1 MTRWTTLGAVLAFGM
16 VTLTPHPAHG
26 MDDND
31 KAALA
36 ALLAVGV
43 GVAAVASDKKD
54 KHKNDWD
61 HDRFGEPFSP
71 APGITCMP
79 KVRQCYDGAM
89 LSDTWT
95 ERVFGLGGS
104 WASQHVSWGGS
115 FKKSCGDIRTD
126 DAGNLRAKCLD
137 ERGRRRDAY
146 LAEDN
151 CRSHR
156 AGNDNGRLVCEGGN
170 FGGSGGSFD
179 GGLVKWRGSFQK
191 SCRDIQVDGS
201 GNLRAS
207 CQNSNGRWER
217 AFLAERDCRR
227 HKAGNQNG
235 RLVCES

>member
-126 DAGNLRAKCLD
+126 DAGNPPMEVTIISARDYTPAPQGTNGQSRPRRTRTSAGPCTPRA
-137 ERGRRRDAY
+137 A
-146 LAEDN
+146 A
-151 CRSHR
+151 
-156 AGNDNGRLVCEGGN
+156 
-170 FGGSGGSFD
+170 
-179 GGLVKWRGSFQK
+179 
-191 SCRDIQVDGS
+191 
-201 GNLRAS
+201 
-207 CQNSNGRWER
+207 
-217 AFLAERDCRR
+217 
-227 HKAGNQNG
+227 
-235 RLVCES
+235 